1 MLEPVGA
8 KDDAIIIEFKVF
20 NPKKEKDMEESLGN
34 ALKQIED
41 RQYEADL
48 LAKGV
53 LAQRIRKY
61 GFVFEGKHVL
71 IG

>member
-1 MLEPVGA
+1 MGRTVGN
-8 KDDAIIIEFKVF
+8 DAIIIEFKVF
-20 NPKKEKDMEESLGN
+20 NPKKEKGMEESLGN